1 MSIIASV
8 YLKDAII
15 MSADSRI
22 TWEYRQKTDTF
33 ERVERYTISDNGQ
46 KYLLLKII
54 Q

>member
-22 TWEYRQKTDTF
+22 TGEYRQKTEGIF
-33 ERVERYTISDNGQ
+33 GASARRVRERSQTPERFFFV
-46 KYLLLKII
+46 
-54 Q
+54 